1 MALKLMKRL
10 AWLTL
15 CVLWLAL
22 SGWRGA
28 AAQGESDFLPPEQA
42 FVLQAKMAAPDML
55 VLHYRVAP
63 GYYLYRERFALAA
76 AAGQAQWLGAAV
88 YPKGEIKHDPV
99 FDQDMEVYHHDLDVR
114 VPLKPG
120 AAGPWV
126 LTVTNQGCAEAGI
139 CYPPM
144 DHAVA
149 LKPVA
154 GGYAVAGVD
163 LPRAGDADASSPP
176 ASAGGVSMPP
186 ASSAGS
192 LGLSAPMARGEGIDT
207 PQAAPSIASGASNDP
222 SSASAAA
229 SARAPALG
237 ALLQAGDTGLAQAL
251 GGLGW
256 LKTAGVFLLLGLLLS
271 FTPCVLPMIP
281 IVSAL
286 VLGGAARPSRWRG
299 LGLAAAYV
307 LGMSVVYTAL
317 GVAAGLSGAGLAAWL
332 QTPWALG
339 IFALLLA
346 LLALAM
352 FDVYV
357 FQVPTQAQAGLSA
370 WANRMPGGRHTG
382 ALMMGAVSA
391 LIVGPCVA
399 APLAGALLYISRTGD
414 VLLGGSALFALAWG
428 MGVPLLAVGGSAG
441 ALLPRTGPWM
451 ESIKRLFG
459 MLLLA
464 TAWWMLTPVL
474 AGWTQ
479 MLGWAFLAIVS
490 AVMLRAF
497 DALPAQAGVGR
508 LFAKGLGVLL
518 ALAGLVWLVGAA
530 SGGRDVLQPLS
541 QLSAPARLQGSA
553 QAAGQAGKARQPA
566 FTAVHSVAEL
576 DAALAGSSKPAMLDF
591 YADWC
596 VSCREMERYTFS
608 NASVAARM
616 DRMLL
621 LRADVTGNNAAD
633 RALLK
638 RFRLFGPPG
647 IVFFA
652 PGGRELAARV
662 IGYQDAGRFIATL
675 DVVKASK

>member
-1 MALKLMKRL
+1 MSMKRFWCV
-10 AWLTL
+10 AL
-15 CVLWLAL
+15 CALLLAL
-22 SGWRGA
+22 QDWRGA
-28 AAQGESDFLPPEQA
+28 AAQSESDFLAPEQA
-42 FVLQAKMAAPDML
+42 FVLEAAMAAPDAL
-55 VLHYRVAP
+55 VLHYRVAQ
-63 GYYLYRERFALAA
+63 GYYLYRERFALTPAD
-76 AAGQAQWLGAAV
+76 GQAQWLGEPA
-88 YPKGEIKHDPV
+88 YPKGEVKHDPV
-99 FDQDMEVYHHDLDVR
+99 FDQDMEVYHHDLDIR

-126 LTVTNQGCAEAGI
+126 LTVTNQGCADAGI

-144 DHAVA
+144 DHAVTLTPA
-149 LKPVA
+149 A

-163 LPRAGDADASSPP
+163 LAKPGNGGSTAINGANGPGLSKP
-176 ASAGGVSMPP
+176 AAGG
-186 ASSAGS
+186 
-192 LGLSAPMARGEGIDT
+192 APVD
-207 PQAAPSIASGASNDP
+207 APS
-222 SSASAAA
+222 
-229 SARAPALG
+229 ALG

-256 LKTAGVFLLLGLLLS
+256 LKTAGVFLVLGVLLS

-286 VLGGAARPSRWRG
+286 VLGGTARRSRWRG

-307 LGMSVVYTAL
+307 LGMSVVYTVL

-332 QTPWALG
+332 QTPWALA

-352 FDVYV
+352 FDVYA
-357 FQVPTQAQAGLSA
+357 FQMPTQAQAGLSA
-370 WANRMPGGRHTG
+370 WANRMPGGRYAG

-441 ALLPRTGPWM
+441 ALLPRTGSWM
-451 ESIKRLFG
+451 ESVKRLFG

-464 TAWWMLTPVL
+464 TAWWMLAPVL
-474 AGWTQ
+474 PGWTQ
-479 MLGWAFLAIVS
+479 MLGWAFLAVVS

-497 DALPAQAGVGR
+497 DALPAEAGVGR
-508 LFAKGLGVLL
+508 MFAKGLGLLL
-518 ALAGLVWLVGAA
+518 ALAGVVWLVGAA

-541 QLSAPARLQGSA
+541 QLSVPVRAGGVVSTAAQGGAP
-553 QAAGQAGKARQPA
+553 QPV
-566 FTAVHSVAEL
+566 FVAVRSTAEL
-576 DAALAGSSKPAMLDF
+576 DAALARSDKPAMLDF

-608 NASVAARM
+608 DASVAARM
-616 DRMLL
+616 GRVLL
-621 LRADVTGNNAAD
+621 LRADVTGNTADD

-647 IVFFA
+647 TVFFA
-652 PGGRELAARV
+652 PGGRELATRV
-662 IGYQDAGRFIATL
+662 IGYQDAGRFVAAL
-675 DVVKASK
+675 DTVLGSR

>member
-1 MALKLMKRL
+1 MALNPMRRFGWL
-10 AWLTL
+10 AL
-15 CVLWLAL
+15 CVLCLAL
-22 SGWRGA
+22 AGWRGA
-28 AAQGESDFLPPEQA
+28 AAQSESDFLPPEQA
-42 FVLQAKMAAPDML
+42 FVLQASMAAPDTL

-76 AAGQAQWLGAAV
+76 AAGHEQWLGAAV
-88 YPKGEIKHDPV
+88 YPKGETKHDPV

-126 LTVTNQGCAEAGI
+126 LTVTSQGCAEAGI

-144 DHAVA
+144 DHAVT
-149 LKPVA
+149 LRPVA

-163 LPRAGDADASSPP
+163 LPQAGDAGA
-176 ASAGGVSMPP
+176 
-186 ASSAGS
+186 
-192 LGLSAPMARGEGIDT
+192 SAPMAQGVGVDT
-207 PQAAPSIASGASNDP
+207 PQAAVAPSVA
-222 SSASAAA
+222 SSASSQASPA
-229 SARAPALG
+229 SAGTPALG

-256 LKTAGVFLLLGLLLS
+256 LKTAGVFLVLGVLLA

-357 FQVPTQAQAGLSA
+357 FQVPAQAQAGLSA
-370 WANRMPGGRHTG
+370 WANRMPGGRYAG
-382 ALMMGAVSA
+382 ALTMGAVSA

-451 ESIKRLFG
+451 ESVKRLFG

-464 TAWWMLTPVL
+464 TAWWMLAPVL
-474 AGWTQ
+474 PGWTQ
-479 MLGWAFLAIVS
+479 MLGWAFLALVS

-497 DALPAQAGVGR
+497 DALPAEAGVGR
-508 LFAKGLGVLL
+508 LFAKALGVLL
-518 ALAGLVWLVGAA
+518 ALAGVVWLVGAA

-541 QLSAPARLQGSA
+541 QLSAPARMQGVA
-553 QAAGQAGKARQPA
+553 QAAGQATGGARQPEFA
-566 FTAVHSVAEL
+566 AVHSVAEL
-576 DAALAGSSKPAMLDF
+576 DAMLARSGKPAMLDF

-608 NASVAARM
+608 DASVAARM
-616 DRMLL
+616 GRMLL
-621 LRADVTGNNAAD
+621 LRADVTGNTAAD

-647 IVFFA
+647 MVFFA
-652 PGGRELAARV
+652 PDGRELATRV
-662 IGYQDAGRFIATL
+662 IGYQDAERFGAAL
-675 DVVKASK
+675 DSVLKTQ

>member
-1 MALKLMKRL
+1 MKQYGRL
-10 AWLTL
+10 ALW
-15 CVLWLAL
+15 VLLMAL
-22 SGWRGA
+22 SGWQGA
-28 AAQGESDFLPPEQA
+28 TAQSESDFLPPEQA
-42 FVLQAKMAAPDML
+42 FALQAKMAAPDRL

-63 GYYLYRERFALAA
+63 GYYLYRERFVLAP
-76 AAGQAQWLGAAV
+76 AAGQAQWMGAAV
-88 YPKGEIKHDPV
+88 YPKGQVKHDPV
-99 FDQDMEVYHHDLDVR
+99 FDQDMEVYHHDLDIR

-126 LTVTNQGCAEAGI
+126 LTVTSQGCAEAGI

-144 DHAVA
+144 DHAVT
-149 LKPVA
+149 LNPVA
-154 GGYAVAGVD
+154 GGYALAGVD
-163 LPRAGDADASSPP
+163 LPQ
-176 ASAGGVSMPP
+176 AGGVNIAAAVAGISMPAIRSTGILGASTP
-186 ASSAGS
+186 A
-192 LGLSAPMARGEGIDT
+192 APGAGIDT
-207 PQAAPSIASGASNDP
+207 PAAPRP
-222 SSASAAA
+222 P
-229 SARAPALG
+229 PALG
-237 ALLQAGDTGLAQAL
+237 ALLHAGDTGLAQAL

-256 LKTAGVFLLLGLLLS
+256 LKTAGVFLVLGLLLS

-286 VLGGAARPSRWRG
+286 VLGDAARRSRWRG

-307 LGMSVVYTAL
+307 LGMSIVYTAL

-332 QTPWALG
+332 QTPWALA

-357 FQVPTQAQAGLSA
+357 LQMPAQAQAGLSA
-370 WANRMPGGRHTG
+370 WANRMPGGRHAG

-414 VLLGGSALFALAWG
+414 LLLGGSALFALAWG

-451 ESIKRLFG
+451 ESVKRLFG

-464 TAWWMLTPVL
+464 TAWWMLMPVL
-474 AGWTQ
+474 PGWTQ
-479 MLGWAFLAIVS
+479 MLGWAFLAVVS

-497 DALPAQAGVGR
+497 DALPAEAGVGR
-508 LFAKGLGVLL
+508 MFAKGLGLLL
-518 ALAGLVWLVGAA
+518 ALAGVVWLVGAA

-541 QLSAPARLQGSA
+541 QLSAPARMQATTQGSDVRPP
-553 QAAGQAGKARQPA
+553 Q
-566 FTAVHSVAEL
+566 FTPVHNLAEL
-576 DAALAGSSKPAMLDF
+576 DAMLRRSDRPVMLDF

-596 VSCREMERYTFS
+596 VSCREMERDTFS
-608 NASVAARM
+608 EPSVAARM

-621 LRADVTGNNAAD
+621 LRADVTRNTAAD

-647 IVFFA
+647 MVFFA
-652 PGGRELAARV
+652 PGGRELATRV
-662 IGYQDAGRFIATL
+662 IGYQVAPRFGAALDTVLATR
-675 DVVKASK
+675 

>member
-1 MALKLMKRL
+1 MKRFGWL
-10 AWLTL
+10 AL

-28 AAQGESDFLPPEQA
+28 AAQSESDFLPPEQA
-42 FVLQAKMAAPDML
+42 FALQAQMAAPDTL

-63 GYYLYRERFALAA
+63 GYYLYRERFAQAA
-76 AAGQAQWLGAAV
+76 AAGHEQWLGAAV

-99 FDQDMEVYHHDLDVR
+99 FDQDMEVYHHDMDVR

-144 DHAVA
+144 DHAVT

-163 LPRAGDADASSPP
+163 LPRAGDADASAPA
-176 ASAGGVSMPP
+176 ASAGGVSVPA

-192 LGLSAPMARGEGIDT
+192 LGLSAPMARGAGVDT
-207 PQAAPSIASGASNDP
+207 PQAAAATSIAPGASHNE
-222 SSASAAA
+222 AGALAA
-229 SARAPALG
+229 SSTGTPALG

-251 GGLGW
+251 SGLGW
-256 LKTAGVFLLLGLLLS
+256 LKTAGVFLVLGVLLS

-357 FQVPTQAQAGLSA
+357 LQVPAQAQAGLSA
-370 WANRMPGGRHTG
+370 WANRMPGGRYTG

-474 AGWTQ
+474 PGWTQ
-479 MLGWAFLAIVS
+479 MLGWAFLAVVS
-490 AVMLRAF
+490 AAMLRAF
-497 DALPAQAGVGR
+497 DALPVEAGVGR

-518 ALAGLVWLVGAA
+518 ALAGVVWLVGAA

-541 QLSAPARLQGSA
+541 QLSAPARMRGTT
-553 QAAGQAGKARQPA
+553 QAAGQAGNARQPE
-566 FTAVHSVAEL
+566 FTAVHSLAEL
-576 DAALAGSSKPAMLDF
+576 DAVLALSSKPAMLDF

-608 NASVAARM
+608 DASVAARM
-616 DRMLL
+616 GRMLL

-638 RFRLFGPPG
+638 RFKLFGPPG

-652 PGGRELAARV
+652 PGGRELATRV
-662 IGYQDAGRFIATL
+662 IGYQDAERFGAAL
-675 DVVKASK
+675 DTVNTNK

>member
-1 MALKLMKRL
+1 MKRL
-10 AWLTL
+10 VWLAL
-15 CVLWLAL
+15 CVLCLAL

-28 AAQGESDFLPPEQA
+28 SAQNESDFLPPERA
-42 FVLQAKMAAPDML
+42 FVLQAKMAAPDTL
-55 VLHYRVAP
+55 LLHYRVAP

-76 AAGQAQWLGAAV
+76 AAGDEQWLGAAV
-88 YPKGEIKHDPV
+88 YPKGEVKHDPV

-120 AAGPWV
+120 AAGSWV

-144 DHAVA
+144 DHAVT

-154 GGYAVAGVD
+154 DGYAVAGVD
-163 LPRAGDADASSPP
+163 LPQAGAVAAP
-176 ASAGGVSMPP
+176 ATGGLFAPA
-186 ASSAGS
+186 ASSARG
-192 LGLSAPMARGEGIDT
+192 LGLSSAMARSAGVDT
-207 PQAAPSIASGASNDP
+207 PQAASPIASTASGTP
-222 SSASAAA
+222 SAAA
-229 SARAPALG
+229 AAMPASPAALG
-237 ALLQAGDTGLAQAL
+237 ALLQAGDTGLARAL

-256 LKTAGVFLLLGLLLS
+256 VKTAGVFLLLGVLLS

-317 GVAAGLSGAGLAAWL
+317 GVAAGLSGAGLAGWL

-464 TAWWMLTPVL
+464 TAWWMLMPVL
-474 AGWTQ
+474 PGWTQ
-479 MLGWAFLAIVS
+479 MLGWAFLAIAS

-497 DALPAQAGVGR
+497 DALPAEAGVGR
-508 LFAKGLGVLL
+508 VFAKALGVLL
-518 ALAGLVWLVGAA
+518 ALAGVVWLVGAA
-530 SGGRDVLQPLS
+530 SGGRDVLRPLL
-541 QLSAPARLQGSA
+541 QLSASARMQETT
-553 QAAGQAGKARQPA
+553 QVAGHAGNAPQPA

-608 NASVAARM
+608 DASVAARM

-621 LRADVTGNNAAD
+621 LRADVTGNSVAD
-633 RALLK
+633 RALLR

-647 IVFFA
+647 TVFFA
-652 PGGRELAARV
+652 PGGRELATRV
-662 IGYQDAGRFIATL
+662 IGYEDAGRFGAAL
-675 DVVKASK
+675 DTVLKTQ

>member
-1 MALKLMKRL
+1 MALKSMKRFGWL
-10 AWLTL
+10 AL
-15 CVLWLAL
+15 CVLCLAL

-28 AAQGESDFLPPEQA
+28 AAQSESDFLPPEQA
-42 FVLQAKMAAPDML
+42 FVLRAQMAAPDTL

-76 AAGQAQWLGAAV
+76 AAGQAQWLGEAV

-144 DHAVA
+144 DHAVT

-163 LPRAGDADASSPP
+163 LPQAEGASASAPAST
-176 ASAGGVSMPP
+176 ASAGVSTPA

-192 LGLSAPMARGEGIDT
+192 LGL
-207 PQAAPSIASGASNDP
+207 AAPAPRGVGMDAP
-222 SSASAAA
+222 RAAPA
-229 SARAPALG
+229 QPALG

-256 LKTAGVFLLLGLLLS
+256 LKTAGVFLVLGVLLS

-286 VLGGAARPSRWRG
+286 VLGDAARPSRWRG

-352 FDVYV
+352 FDVFV
-357 FQVPTQAQAGLSA
+357 FQMPTQAQAGLSA
-370 WANRMPGGRHTG
+370 WANRMPGGRHAG
-382 ALMMGAVSA
+382 AVMMGAVSA

-474 AGWTQ
+474 PGWTQ

-497 DALPAQAGVGR
+497 DALPAEAGVGR
-508 LFAKGLGVLL
+508 AFAKGLGVLL
-518 ALAGLVWLVGAA
+518 ALAGVVWLVGAT

-541 QLSAPARLQGSA
+541 QLSASARMQGTTPAADQGGGA
-553 QAAGQAGKARQPA
+553 QQPQ

-576 DAALAGSSKPAMLDF
+576 NAVLARSNKPAMLDF

-596 VSCREMERYTFS
+596 VSCREMERYTF
-608 NASVAARM
+608 NDASIAARM

-647 IVFFA
+647 MVFFA
-652 PGGRELAARV
+652 PGGRELATRV
-662 IGYQDAGRFIATL
+662 VGYQDAERFGAAL
-675 DVVKASK
+675 DAVLKTQ